1 MTINWDS
8 LFKSYDIR
16 GLVGE
21 ELNTE
26 VVTVIAAAFVDEF
39 DLAGKSVVIG
49 HDMRESS
56 PEFALA
62 FASGATL
69 RGANAVMLG
78 LCSTDECYFAAGQL
92 DSASAM
98 FTASHN
104 PARYNGIKLGREG
117 SQSISLETG
126 LAAVRDRAA
135 RYLEQGFAKH
145 DLPGTSSEHSASVH
159 YAKYLRQLVGLEQI
173 RPIRIVVDAANGM
186 GGRITPLVLGTAAG
200 LSRLPIEVIELYF
213 ELDGSFP
220 NHEAN
225 PLDPKNL
232 LDLQAAVVA
241 NGADLGL
248 AFDGDADRCFV
259 IDELGNPISPSTV
272 AAIVAARE
280 IERVKAL
287 GEAQPTVLL
296 SHLTSRKVSELAIAN
311 GAIVGRTRVGHS
323 YIKAQM
329 AEVAAV
335 FGAEHS
341 GHYYFRDFWFADSGM
356 LAAMHVIKALGT
368 VNRSMSELALE
379 FRNYPGS
386 GEINLTTEDHLQR
399 VADVEAKFALEE
411 ATVERFDGVTISSAA
426 SEPNWW
432 WFNLR
437 ISNTESL
444 LRLNGEA
451 ATAQQLNRVIDCVL
465 AVIQS

>member
-1 MTINWDS
+1 MTINWNS

-21 ELNTE
+21 ELNAE
-26 VVTVIAAAFVDEF
+26 VVAVIAAAFVDEL

-49 HDMRESS
+49 HDMRQSS
-56 PEFALA
+56 PEFAFA
-62 FASGATL
+62 FADGATA

-78 LCSTDECYFAAGQL
+78 LCSTDESYFAAGHL
-92 DSASAM
+92 SSASAM

-104 PARYNGIKLGREG
+104 PARYNGIKLCREG

-135 RYLEQGFAKH
+135 QYLEQGFAMH
-145 DLPGTSSEHSASVH
+145 EAPGTTSEYSASAG
-159 YAKYLRQLVGLEQI
+159 YANHLRTLVGLEQI
-173 RPIRIVVDAANGM
+173 RPLRIVVDAANGM
-186 GGRITPLVLGTAAG
+186 GGHITPAVLGTAAG
-200 LSRLPIEVIELYF
+200 LSQLPIEVIELYF

-232 LDLQAAVVA
+232 VDLQAAVVA

-259 IDELGNPISPSTV
+259 IDELGNPVSPSTV
-272 AAIVAARE
+272 AAMVAVRE
-280 IERVKAL
+280 IQRVKAL

-296 SHLTSRKVSELAIAN
+296 SHLTSRRVSELVLTN

-329 AEVAAV
+329 AEVNAV

-368 VNRSMSELALE
+368 VDRSMSELAGE

-386 GEINLTTEDHLQR
+386 GEINLTTVDYQQC
-399 VADVEAKFALEE
+399 AASVEAKFAPEGV
-411 ATVERFDGVTISSAA
+411 TVDRFDGVTISSGA

-451 ATAQQLNRVIDCVL
+451 ASEQQLKRVIDCVL